1 MASEFLIKL
10 IKIKQ
15 QEIDKLETLKMFYK
29 ENDKEKKISE
39 QLIILDWL
47 NKRITKITDGIV

>member
-29 ENDKEKKISE
+29 EDDKEQKISE

-47 NKRITKITDGIV
+47 NKRITKITDGVV